1 VNKMHPEAGMMQA
14 LLDGELNEEKAS
26 KLKEHLKEC
35 ADCQKLYSELKENQD
50 FNQKAFKSFEGL
62 TLKRNFKFEKKKG
75 LRYMLKKSKKGMAA
89 IAVGL
94 VLAIFIAFPP
104 ARAVAED
111 FLQIFR
117 VNRLETVEITAQ
129 DIEEMR
135 NALENAQGTVDL
147 KEFGSLTASNVSY
160 EAKDT
165 TIEEAQK
172 VLGFEL
178 KEVRHLPFD
187 LKSKD
192 YTMIEPGEV
201 KFNLNVDKVN
211 SFINSLGGTKLL
223 PQELNG
229 QEFTIEFGGS
239 LTIVYFPADTSSNVI
254 ILNETSLPEVTVP
267 EGINAEEV
275 RESVLE
281 LPFIPEHLKTQ
292 LAAIDNWQETLPI
305 PVPEDAQI
313 KDTTI
318 NGKPAIFCPPTPEMD
333 NSLVA
338 WIEDGILY
346 SLSGDFQNE
355 EEALKA
361 AESVR

>member
-1 VNKMHPEAGMMQA
+1 VHLEAGMMQA

-50 FNQKAFKSFEGL
+50 FNQKVFKSFEGL

-75 LRYMLKKSKKGMAA
+75 LKYMLKKSKKGMAV
-89 IAVGL
+89 IGVGL

-135 NALENAQGTVDL
+135 NVLENAQGTVDL

-165 TIEEAQK
+165 TIDKAQK

-178 KEVRHLPFD
+178 KEARYLPFD

-229 QEFTIEFGGS
+229 QEFAIEFGGS
-239 LTIVYFPADTSSNVI
+239 LTIVYFPADKSSNVI

-267 EGINAEEV
+267 EGINAEGV
-275 RESVLE
+275 KPLPYGRWFTGMLILLLVNGLAPFRLVVADDYCRERPCAVPSGRVAE
-281 LPFIPEHLKTQ
+281 GVKPLPY
-292 LAAIDNWQETLPI
+292 
-305 PVPEDAQI
+305 
-313 KDTTI
+313 
-318 NGKPAIFCPPTPEMD
+318 
-333 NSLVA
+333 
-338 WIEDGILY
+338 DGIDDKRM
-346 SLSGDFQNE
+346 SSSS
-355 EEALKA
+355 
-361 AESVR
+361 SVYHRFRRREGA